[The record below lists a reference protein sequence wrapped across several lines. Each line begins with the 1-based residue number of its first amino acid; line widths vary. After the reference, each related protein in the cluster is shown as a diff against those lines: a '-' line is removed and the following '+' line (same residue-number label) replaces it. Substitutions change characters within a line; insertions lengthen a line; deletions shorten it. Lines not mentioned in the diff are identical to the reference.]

1 MLKVENLTF
10 EVNENGAK
18 RDIIQNVS
26 FQLDDGEML
35 VVTGPNGGGK
45 STLAKVLMG
54 VERASAGRIL
64 LDGQDISSLSIDERA
79 KAGLGF
85 AFQQP
90 PRFKGMTV
98 GLSLIHI

>member
-54 VERASAGRIL
+54 VEPAPAASCWTARTSAPSPSTSGPRPALASPFSSRRAL
-64 LDGQDISSLSIDERA
+64 RA
-79 KAGLGF
+79 
-85 AFQQP
+85 
-90 PRFKGMTV
+90 
-98 GLSLIHI
+98 

>member
-35 VVTGPNGGGK
+35 VVTGPNGGG
-45 STLAKVLMG
+45 
-54 VERASAGRIL
+54 
-64 LDGQDISSLSIDERA
+64 
-79 KAGLGF
+79 
-85 AFQQP
+85 
-90 PRFKGMTV
+90 
-98 GLSLIHI
+98 